1 MNAFESVRG
10 EQKRRLHEKYGQ
22 AKPKPPCV
30 FDDFH
35 CDAERRIRQQD
46 VAVQRPI
53 RHLEEIEHGRI
64 RTAAIH
70 NVAGVDSEAALA
82 HGDHQIAQAA
92 ERLGHGGYASQ

>member
-1 MNAFESVRG
+1 MTSGAPRSAP
-10 EQKRRLHEKYGQ
+10 L
-22 AKPKPPCV
+22 A
-30 FDDFH
+30 
-35 CDAERRIRQQD
+35 

-82 HGDHQIAQAA
+82 HGDHQIAQTA
-92 ERLGHGGYASQ
+92 ERFADDGYASQQGLMRKQGSSAIGGVSN